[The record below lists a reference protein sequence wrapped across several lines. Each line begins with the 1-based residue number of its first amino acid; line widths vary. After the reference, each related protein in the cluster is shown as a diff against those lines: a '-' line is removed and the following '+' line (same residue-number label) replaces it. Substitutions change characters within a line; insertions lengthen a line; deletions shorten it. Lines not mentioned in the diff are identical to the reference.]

1 MTYNFQDKS
10 VVVTG
15 ASRGIGRAIATQFAE
30 AGARV
35 FLVARNQ
42 EKLAATAGKLPN
54 NAVAVAGDLS
64 TEDGWNDIA
73 QTILSQTDKID
84 ALVNNAG
91 AVSQEPLQK
100 LTTKEVDRLLSINVR
115 NLMMLTHALTP
126 ALISARGSVVNVSS
140 VAAFGGMIGQNA
152 YAASKGAINAFSR
165 NAAFELG
172 PQGVRVNAV
181 APGLVDG
188 GMWKAAF
195 AAGMDRDKIMK
206 SMAHRIAL
214 EGRWAS
220 EGEIADVVLWLASS
234 KSSYVTGQTIRVD
247 GGMVM

>member
-1 MTYNFQDKS
+1 MDFKGKA

-15 ASRGIGRAIATQFAE
+15 ASRGIGRAIASQFAN

-42 EKLAATAGKLPN
+42 EKLVATAGKLSN

-73 QTILSQTDKID
+73 QTILSQADKID

-115 NLMMLTHALTP
+115 NLMMLTHAFTP
-126 ALISARGSVVNVSS
+126 ALIAARGSVVNVSS

-172 PQGVRVNAV
+172 RQGVRVNAV

-206 SMAHRIAL
+206 SMAHRIPL

-220 EGEIADVVLWLASS
+220 EEEIADVVTWLASD
-234 KSSYVTGQTIRVD
+234 KASYVTGQTIRVD